1 MVNISQTAVVLTI
14 LNMPSGAEKL
24 GCRAK
29 IKARSSSWPPESATC
44 CGDLE
49 TDEGEEILGATEG
62 RQKVTETGKCKWR
75 LRFHWALQVQD
86 LNSVILHR
94 NQKNIYMA
102 IYILIYIYLH
112 IYIYADI
119 LQIFHSC
126 TVLAVLNS
134 LQDLSPLTM
143 DRTQARVPQQAAKSK
158 SLDRQEIPQKIK
170 TFWLQDFGPWSLPGL
185 RKSEVTVS
193 QGPLIEEKEEDIP
206 PGNSRARLCPGWFQ
220 AEGVA
225 LGRRVYSCTC
235 SLLLGITKGTCTV
248 FP

>member
-1 MVNISQTAVVLTI
+1 MVNISQMAVVLTI

-102 IYILIYIYLH
+102 IYILIYISA
-112 IYIYADI
+112 YIYM
-119 LQIFHSC
+119 QIFCRYFTAVQYWLCWTACRILVPWPWIEPRPGCHNRQPSPNRWTARKSPKRLRPSDC
-126 TVLAVLNS
+126 RTLVLGPYLAWERVRSQSLRDLSSRRKKKTS
-134 LQDLSPLTM
+134 LQET
-143 DRTQARVPQQAAKSK
+143 
-158 SLDRQEIPQKIK
+158 
-170 TFWLQDFGPWSLPGL
+170 PGL
-185 RKSEVTVS
+185 DFALV
-193 QGPLIEEKEEDIP
+193 D
-206 PGNSRARLCPGWFQ
+206 SRQ
-220 AEGVA
+220 
-225 LGRRVYSCTC
+225 RVW
-235 SLLLGITKGTCTV
+235 L
-248 FP
+248 